1 MASHFT
7 LDKFTDSSYHISIE
21 GKHLARLERQIFAG
35 DLLAIEKKPAN
46 FKKWLNSEVKI
57 YTHCLAL

>member
-35 DLLAIEKKPAN
+35 DLLAIEKN
-46 FKKWLNSEVKI
+46 LQTLRNG
-57 YTHCLAL
+57 